1 MGLLHLSFPKFFRPV
16 SQIPEGPIGWRGSA
30 QQTVY
35 VTRVRCSV
43 SLGLISRPHAHRW
56 ETVERLRTLGS
67 CLSQGQSANPTA
79 SKNERAPKSSKLISA
94 RCRAEVPW

>member
-1 MGLLHLSFPKFFRPV
+1 MGLLHLSFSKFFRPV
-16 SQIPEGPIGWRGSA
+16 SRIRFPSGGGLA

-35 VTRVRCSV
+35 VTRVRCSISV
-43 SLGLISRPHAHRW
+43 GLISRPHAHRW

-79 SKNERAPKSSKLISA
+79 SKNERASKSSKLISA
-94 RCRAEVPW
+94 RCMAEAPW